1 MEDKYKQVEKIS
13 KRLKVA
19 MQLRGVKQVDLAKAT
34 GISTG
39 MISSYLSDKFEPKN
53 TAISKLALA
62 LNVSPTWL
70 AGFEVSMERESARV
84 FKPSS
89 WSFEIPFISQ
99 KLSAGP
105 GQEWLPDEDMEIK
118 TINLAED
125 LPKGV
130 DPSTLICAEV
140 QGDSM
145 IGVNLLPGDIVI
157 FSRGYISGEGIYV
170 LALCGD
176 VLVKRL
182 EWNRLE
188 NKLSIISENDRYP
201 VQIVEADND
210 NVMILGKVVKWIHF
224 ER

>member
-1 MEDKYKQVEKIS
+1 MGKLAERLAYAINRKGLKQSVIADD
-13 KRLKVA
+13 LGIN
-19 MQLRGVKQVDLAKAT
+19 RGALN
-34 GISTG
+34 
-39 MISSYLSDKFEPKN
+39 SYLNGRYEPRSN
-53 TAISKLALA
+53 TITKLAEYLD
-62 LNVSPTWL
+62 VSPSWL
-70 AGFEVSMERESARV
+70 AGFDVPMERESARV

>member
-1 MEDKYKQVEKIS
+1 METQGQRLRRFREKAGLTMEDLSNAIGTTRQAVYKYENDIVTNIPYD
-13 KRLKVA
+13 KVL
-19 MQLRGVKQVDLAKAT
+19 QIAKT
-34 GISTG
+34 
-39 MISSYLSDKFEPKN
+39 
-53 TAISKLALA
+53 
-62 LNVSPTWL
+62 LNVDPWDILGWKGPASPI
-70 AGFEVSMERESARV
+70 